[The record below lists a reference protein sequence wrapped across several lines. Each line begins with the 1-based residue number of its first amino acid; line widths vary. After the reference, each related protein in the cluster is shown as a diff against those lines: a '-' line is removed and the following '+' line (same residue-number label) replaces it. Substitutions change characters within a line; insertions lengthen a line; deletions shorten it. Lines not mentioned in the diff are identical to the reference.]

1 MADFVALET
10 SQREG
15 RGSRKADR
23 LRTQGK
29 VPAVVYGHK
38 KATESVS
45 VDRDALLHAVT
56 HKARVVDL
64 KSAAGT
70 QKALISEL
78 QWDHLGKDILHAD
91 FQRVAIDERISVSVP
106 LELKGTAPGV
116 TAGGA
121 LEQPLHSLQVECLA
135 IAVPES
141 VRVNIGELQ
150 IGSVIHVRDLLLPEG
165 VKSLADPDAVVVQ
178 VKAPLV
184 EAEAPAAVPAEG
196 EQAEP
201 EVIGR
206 KVAAE
211 EEGEEEKKEK
221 EKK

>member
-15 RGSRKADR
+15 RGSKKAGR
-23 LRTQGK
+23 LRKQGK
-29 VPAVVYGHK
+29 IPAVVYGHK

-45 VDRDALLHAVT
+45 VDREALLHAVT

-78 QWDHLGKDILHAD
+78 QWDHLGKDVLHAD
-91 FQRVAIDERISVSVP
+91 FQRVAVDERISVTVP
-106 LELKGTAPGV
+106 LELKGTSPGV

-121 LEQPLHSLQVECLA
+121 LEQPLHTLHVECLA
-135 IAVPES
+135 VAVPES
-141 VRVNIGELQ
+141 VRVNIAELQ
-150 IGSVIHVRDLLLPEG
+150 IGGVIHVRDLQLPDG
-165 VKSLADPDAVVVQ
+165 VTSLDDPDAVVVQ
-178 VKAPLV
+178 VKAPIV
-184 EAEAPAAVPAEG
+184 EAEAPVAAPVEG

-206 KVAAE
+206 KVADEAE
-211 EEGEEEKKEK
+211 EEPEKK
-221 EKK
+221 

>member
-1 MADFVALET
+1 MAEFVVLET

-15 RGSRKADR
+15 HGSKKAAR
-23 LRTQGK
+23 LRKEGK

-38 KATESVS
+38 KATESVT
-45 VDRDALLHAVT
+45 VVKDALLHAVT

-70 QKALISEL
+70 QKALICEL
-78 QWDHLGKDILHAD
+78 QWDHLGKEVLHAD
-91 FQRVAIDERISVSVP
+91 FQRVDIDERITVNVP
-106 LELKGTAPGV
+106 LELKGIAPGV
-116 TAGGA
+116 TGGGA
-121 LEQPLHSLQVECLA
+121 LEQPLHTLRVECLA

-150 IGSVIHVRDLLLPEG
+150 IGTAIHVSELHLPEG
-165 VKSLADPDAVVVQ
+165 VKALDDPEAVVVQ
-178 VKAPLV
+178 VKAPIV
-184 EAEAPAAVPAEG
+184 EGEVPAAAVAEG

-206 KVAAE
+206 KATDEEAAE
-211 EEGEEEKKEK
+211 GE
-221 EKK
+221 

>member
-1 MADFVALET
+1 MAEVVVLET

-15 RGSRKADR
+15 HGSKQAARLRKAGR
-23 LRTQGK
+23 

-38 KATESVS
+38 KATESVTVAS
-45 VDRDALLHAVT
+45 EELVHAVL

-70 QKALISEL
+70 QKALICEL
-78 QWDHLGKDILHAD
+78 QWDHLGKELLHAD
-91 FQRVAIDERISVSVP
+91 FQRVDVDERISVTVP
-106 LELKGTAPGV
+106 IELKGIAPGV

-121 LEQPLHSLQVECLA
+121 LEQPLHILRVECLA

-150 IGSVIHVRDLLLPEG
+150 IGSVIHVSDLHLPEG
-165 VKSLADPDAVVVQ
+165 VKPLDDADAVVVQ
-178 VKAPLV
+178 VKAPQV
-184 EAEAPAAVPAEG
+184 EVEAPAVAEAA
-196 EQAEP
+196 ESAEP

-206 KVAAE
+206 KAAE
-211 EEGEEEKKEK
+211 EEAEEEK
-221 EKK
+221 